1 MCVWES
7 YSSHEMSTC
16 GSIYCSGALI
26 FSALLE
32 NEVVWKQLV
41 NPIFEKLIAF
51 FRLQI
56 HFFSSVILTVSVLP
70 FSWRYSP
77 IWSIIVGGKCFTILR
92 TGSQTWYTL
101 PLKKYI
107 GYISTFISSSLTA
120 RLHTVFLSPWLFLAR
135 FSLMLCYIQHKV
147 Y

>member
-1 MCVWES
+1 MCVWVIQLPWNVHLWKYLLLWGFNFFCIISKWSCLKTACKS
-7 YSSHEMSTC
+7 Y
-16 GSIYCSGALI
+16 I
-26 FSALLE
+26 
-32 NEVVWKQLV
+32 WKTDC
-41 NPIFEKLIAF
+41 F
-51 FRLQI
+51 LQI
-56 HFFSSVILTVSVLP
+56 ADTFFSSVILTVSVLP

-77 IWSIIVGGKCFTILR
+77 IWSIIVGGKHFTILQ

-135 FSLMLCYIQHKV
+135 FSLMLCYIQYKV

>member
-1 MCVWES
+1 MCVWVIQLPWNVHLWKYLLLWGFNFFCIISKWSCLKTACKS
-7 YSSHEMSTC
+7 Y
-16 GSIYCSGALI
+16 I
-26 FSALLE
+26 
-32 NEVVWKQLV
+32 WKTDC
-41 NPIFEKLIAF
+41 F
-51 FRLQI
+51 LQI
-56 HFFSSVILTVSVLP
+56 ADTFFSSVILTVSVLP

-135 FSLMLCYIQHKV
+135 FSLMLCYIQYKV